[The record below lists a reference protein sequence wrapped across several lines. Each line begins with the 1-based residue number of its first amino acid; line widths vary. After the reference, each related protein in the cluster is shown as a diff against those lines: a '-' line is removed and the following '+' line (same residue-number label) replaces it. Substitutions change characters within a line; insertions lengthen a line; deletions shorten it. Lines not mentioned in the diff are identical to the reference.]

1 MIRPPIGM
9 KGECVD
15 DFDWIGGDEG
25 GVSREEKFAKSAKRL
40 AANRADGID
49 SISMT
54 IRTRRTI

>member
-1 MIRPPIGM
+1 M
-9 KGECVD
+9 KGEYID
-15 DFDWIGGDEG
+15 DFDWIGGGVG

-40 AANRADGID
+40 TANRADGID